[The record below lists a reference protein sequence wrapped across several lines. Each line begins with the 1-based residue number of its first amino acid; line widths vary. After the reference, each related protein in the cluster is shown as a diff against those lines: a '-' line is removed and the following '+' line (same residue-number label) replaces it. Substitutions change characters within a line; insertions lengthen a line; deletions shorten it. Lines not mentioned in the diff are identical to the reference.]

1 MNPTRTSF
9 RLLPTA
15 LVGLAL
21 LAATAC
27 EPTKSLQTPE
37 TFLAGRYG
45 VRLITITTTDSSL
58 ATGEQ
63 TQATGLLHGW
73 HDNLIAGPTVRWTIS
88 PAAVATISSTGLIT
102 AGTTSGVATVYA
114 TADDVSASM
123 KITVSATSAAT
134 PSEPEP
140 TTPSDPQV
148 TTRPGAFYVS
158 PNGSDANPGT
168 EAQPWRTLMSAL
180 PRLRA
185 GQTLY
190 LRGGTYQENVKN
202 PAIQPGLPTSRIT
215 LAAYPGERPVLV
227 GLLWLTRPSYWT
239 LDGINVT
246 WQAGNPSTSHMVK
259 MTNGIGWVIE
269 SSELWGARSFANL
282 LVYGSRAGEPANWV
296 VRNNCI
302 HDTYAS
308 NSGSQDQN
316 MYVNSGTSAGSGLI
330 ERNLIFNAPNGMN
343 VKLGYGSS
351 SPSGNDGTANVTV
364 RYNTMAGSLKPLM
377 VTEQS
382 HDNVIERNLVVRGA
396 DSYAIRAYR
405 LTGANNVFRDN
416 GFTSFSKLQYADAG
430 YTSLTQGAGN
440 SSQLDPKFNGIGCG
454 MFKPSD
460 ASAQAFGRFAR

>member
-9 RLLPTA
+9 RRLQPA
-15 LVGLAL
+15 LAGLAF
-21 LAATAC
+21 LAATGC

-37 TFLAGRYG
+37 TLFESSPAQREGKYG
-45 VRLITITTTDSSL
+45 VQFITITTTDSSL

-63 TQATGLLHGW
+63 TQATGVLYGW
-73 HDNLIAGPTVRWTIS
+73 HDNLIAGPTVAWAIS
-88 PAAVATISSTGLIT
+88 PANVATISSTGLIT
-102 AGTTSGVATVYA
+102 AGTTSGTATVYA
-114 TADDVSASM
+114 TADDVTRSM
-123 KITVSATSAAT
+123 TITVDATSAA
-134 PSEPEP
+134 
-140 TTPSDPQV
+140 TPSDPQV

-158 PNGSDANPGT
+158 PNGSDSNPGT
-168 EAQPWRTLMSAL
+168 EAQPWRTLTSAL

-190 LRGGTYQENVKN
+190 LRGGTYSENVKN

-269 SSELWGARSFANL
+269 NSELWGARSFANL

-316 MYVNSGTSAGSGLI
+316 MYVNSGTSAGAGLI

-351 SPSGNDGTANVTV
+351 TPSGNDGTANVTV
-364 RYNTMAGSLKPLM
+364 RYNTMAGALKPLM

-382 HDNVIERNLVVRGA
+382 HDNVIERNLVVRGT

-440 SSQLDPKFNGIGCG
+440 SVQLDPKFDGTGCG
-454 MFKPSD
+454 TFKPSD
-460 ASAQAFGRFAR
+460 ATSQAFGRFAR